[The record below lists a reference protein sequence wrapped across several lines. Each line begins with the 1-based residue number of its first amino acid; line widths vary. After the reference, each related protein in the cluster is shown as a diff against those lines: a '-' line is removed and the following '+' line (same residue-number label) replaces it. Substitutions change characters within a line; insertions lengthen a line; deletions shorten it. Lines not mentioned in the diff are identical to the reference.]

1 MMYLFQAILLLH
13 TIYIIEN
20 LEDMIMTRQEAE
32 QLKSLDELMLMI
44 TKFSF
49 FIAFV
54 GLAILTPVSFL
65 KNPISSNPVW
75 LNIIICIIQ
84 AFTIYMIV
92 FIPATI
98 YLLVKADKVHY
109 SFEGTLNPLN
119 MVSVHDTCSG
129 SIVYTYKEKDI
140 VKESTASKIS
150 LDKDSYYI
158 EPEHLIVYR
167 VFGNY
172 YKTTYPVLHLPKK

>member
-1 MMYLFQAILLLH
+1 
-13 TIYIIEN
+13 
-20 LEDMIMTRQEAE
+20 MTRQEAE
-32 QLKSLDELMLMI
+32 QLKSLDELMFTI
-44 TKFSF
+44 VKFSF

-54 GLAILTPVSFL
+54 SLAILTLVSFF
-65 KNPISSNPVW
+65 KSPIAYEPVW
-75 LNIIICIIQ
+75 LKLIICIIQ
-84 AFTIYMIV
+84 AFTIYMVV

-109 SFEGTLNPLN
+109 SFDGTLNPLN

-129 SIVYTYKEKDI
+129 AFVYTYKEKNI

-172 YKTTYPVLHLPKK
+172 YKTTYKKNKAGITCFLSEW

>member
-1 MMYLFQAILLLH
+1 
-13 TIYIIEN
+13 
-20 LEDMIMTRQEAE
+20 MTRQEAE
-32 QLKSLDELMLMI
+32 QLKSLDELMFTI
-44 TKFSF
+44 VKFSF
-49 FIAFV
+49 YIAFV
-54 GLAILTPVSFL
+54 SLVILTLVSFF
-65 KNPISSNPVW
+65 KNRISYEPVW
-75 LNIIICIIQ
+75 LKIIICIIQ
-84 AFTIYMIV
+84 AFIIYMV
-92 FIPATI
+92 AFIPTTI

-119 MVSVHDTCSG
+119 MVSVHDTCCG

>member
-1 MMYLFQAILLLH
+1 
-13 TIYIIEN
+13 
-20 LEDMIMTRQEAE
+20 MIMTRQEAE
-32 QLKSLDELMLMI
+32 QLKSLDELMFTI
-44 TKFSF
+44 VKFSF
-49 FIAFV
+49 YIAFV
-54 GLAILTPVSFL
+54 SLVILTLVSFF
-65 KNPISSNPVW
+65 KNRISYEPVW
-75 LNIIICIIQ
+75 LKIIICIIQ
-84 AFTIYMIV
+84 AFIIYMV
-92 FIPATI
+92 AFIPATI

-119 MVSVHDTCSG
+119 MVSVHDTCCG

>member
-1 MMYLFQAILLLH
+1 
-13 TIYIIEN
+13 
-20 LEDMIMTRQEAE
+20 MTRQEAE
-32 QLKSLDELMLMI
+32 QLKSLDELMFTI
-44 TKFSF
+44 VKFSF
-49 FIAFV
+49 YIAFV
-54 GLAILTPVSFL
+54 SLVTLTLVSFF
-65 KNPISSNPVW
+65 KNPISYEPVW
-75 LNIIICIIQ
+75 LKIIICIIQ
-84 AFTIYMIV
+84 AFIIYMV
-92 FIPATI
+92 AFIPATI

>member
-1 MMYLFQAILLLH
+1 
-13 TIYIIEN
+13 
-20 LEDMIMTRQEAE
+20 MTRQEAE
-32 QLKSLDELMLMI
+32 QLKSLDELMFTI
-44 TKFSF
+44 VKFSF
-49 FIAFV
+49 YIAFV
-54 GLAILTPVSFL
+54 SLVILTLVSFF
-65 KNPISSNPVW
+65 KNPISYEPVW
-75 LNIIICIIQ
+75 LKIIICIIQ
-84 AFTIYMIV
+84 AFIIYMV
-92 FIPATI
+92 AFIPATI

-119 MVSVHDTCSG
+119 MVSVHDTCCG
-129 SIVYTYKEKDI
+129 SIVYTYKDKDI

>member
-1 MMYLFQAILLLH
+1 
-13 TIYIIEN
+13 
-20 LEDMIMTRQEAE
+20 MTRQEAE
-32 QLKSLDELMLMI
+32 QLKSLDELMFTI
-44 TKFSF
+44 VKFSF
-49 FIAFV
+49 YIAFV
-54 GLAILTPVSFL
+54 SLVILTLVSFF
-65 KNPISSNPVW
+65 KNRISYEPVW
-75 LNIIICIIQ
+75 LKIIICIIQ
-84 AFTIYMIV
+84 AFIIYMV
-92 FIPATI
+92 AFIPATI

-119 MVSVHDTCSG
+119 MVSVHDTCCG